1 MPRTMPRTMAASPAP
16 PRSEPSV
23 ALGYASAMFMEWE
36 TSYPKGRGLATAMK
50 AICGTGHGSNCCKG
64 NAVLQQT
71 KGASVALVL
80 KAIRQAPIAI
90 LILLLLLLLV
100 FLALFGLPLA
110 LP

>member
-1 MPRTMPRTMAASPAP
+1 MLRTMPPTMAASPAP

-64 NAVLQQT
+64 NAALQQT

-80 KAIRQAPIAI
+80 KAIRQAAVAF
-90 LILLLLLLLV
+90 LLLLLLLV
-100 FLALFGLPLA
+100 LLALLLPFA